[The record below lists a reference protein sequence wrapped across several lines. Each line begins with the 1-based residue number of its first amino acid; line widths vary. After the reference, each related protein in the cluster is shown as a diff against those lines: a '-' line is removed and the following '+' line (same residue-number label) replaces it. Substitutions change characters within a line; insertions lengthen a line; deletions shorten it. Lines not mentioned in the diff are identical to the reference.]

1 MQSCSKGSRGLSVPL
16 RVSGIFTGNTISPSS
31 WSRQC
36 PDRYTIRAGRN
47 LPDKEFRY
55 LRTVIVTA
63 ASILQSHVFL
73 VNSRLGL
80 LSAAPPL
87 ERPLSRSYR
96 TILPSSLTMN
106 LSCALVF
113 STRSRV
119 SVYSTGAAD
128 ICLADFLGGQIGCII
143 RAAGA
148 LRYYRRS
155 PRGAYFT
162 TPLSGYGLQPAIP
175 SAGTGESLIFRR
187 AGFPP
192 ALSLLMPTF
201 AFPPAP
207 PCLAAQLLSWRNA
220 LLPMPKRH
228 PMASVACLCPRII
241 HAGTLD

>member
-1 MQSCSKGSRGLSVPL
+1 M
-16 RVSGIFTGNTISPSS
+16 
-31 WSRQC
+31 
-36 PDRYTIRAGRN
+36 
-47 LPDKEFRY
+47 
-55 LRTVIVTA
+55 
-63 ASILQSHVFL
+63 FL

-175 SAGTGESLIFRR
+175 SAGSSYFSASLRR
-187 AGFPP
+187 YPRQYRNINLSSIWIALRLPLGPDLPPGDWHCRGILDLSACGVPARIIVTYAYICFSARSTMPRGTASKLAQCSPTDAYQTSHGFGCM
-192 ALSLLMPTF
+192 LMP
-201 AFPPAP
+201 AYY
-207 PCLAAQLLSWRNA
+207 PCRNA
-220 LLPMPKRH
+220 RLVSCYALFK
-228 PMASVACLCPRII
+228 
-241 HAGTLD
+241 